1 MEDKNYISKKTK
13 RKNDKNMPHY
23 TKEDDLKYN
32 IKNQMLERQ
41 KQLKSHKE
49 KNKSISKKEKEKGK
63 DKNKNSKKDKD
74 SDKEEEE
81 EKEERDEINDEKD
94 EKEENE
100 QNSQEEEEGE
110 GDEDQEEDDNVMDQ
124 ENNKYKLYEKIKK
137 KLIIVLEGATLEL
150 GSLKKNPQLLNCD
163 EHYRII
169 KSMKKKL
176 DEFRPDIIH
185 QCLLDLFDS
194 PLNKVG
200 LLQVYIHTN
209 KNILIEINP
218 KTRIPRT
225 FKRFSGLFTQLL
237 LKNEIK
243 SDKNETLLKV
253 INSNIEDVVGKNIPK
268 ILLSPKGRLID
279 IDTYCKNLNS
289 NADKEKYKNMCFII
303 GTNPKG
309 DIDPMIKYNDDCIS
323 LSSFDLDS
331 NIVCAKIC
339 CSFEK
344 VWDIL

>member
-1 MEDKNYISKKTK
+1 MEDKIYISKKTK

-23 TKEDDLKYN
+23 TKEDDLKYD
-32 IKNQMLERQ
+32 IKKKIIKSQ
-41 KQLKSHKE
+41 KHLKSQKE
-49 KNKSISKKEKEKGK
+49 KTNSKN
-63 DKNKNSKKDKD
+63 KNKNSQKEKNQDKD
-74 SDKEEEE
+74 SDKKEDEKME
-81 EKEERDEINDEKD
+81 EKDEIKD

-100 QNSQEEEEGE
+100 ESSQEEG
-110 GDEDQEEDDNVMDQ
+110 GEDQEEDNKIMDV
-124 ENNKYKLYEKIKK
+124 ENNNNKLYEKIKK
-137 KLIIVLEGATLEL
+137 KLIVVLEGATLEL

-243 SDKNETLLKV
+243 TDTNEILLKV
-253 INSNIEDVVGKNIPK
+253 INSNIEDVVGKNVPK
-268 ILLSPKGRLID
+268 ILLSSKGRLID
-279 IDTYCKNLNS
+279 IDTYCDNLNS
-289 NADKEKYKNMCFII
+289 NSEKEKYKNMCFII

>member
-32 IKNQMLERQ
+32 IKNKMIEKQ
-41 KQLKSHKE
+41 KQLKSQKE
-49 KNKSISKKEKEKGK
+49 KNKSINKKEKEKIK
-63 DKNKNSKKDKD
+63 DKNNNSKKKID

-81 EKEERDEINDEKD
+81 EEKDEKSD

-100 QNSQEEEEGE
+100 QNSQEE
-110 GDEDQEEDDNVMDQ
+110 GDEDQEEDNKIMDE

-137 KLIIVLEGATLEL
+137 KVIIVLEGATLEL

-243 SDKNETLLKV
+243 TDTNETLLKV
-253 INSNIEDVVGKNIPK
+253 INSNIEDVVGKNVPK

>member
-32 IKNQMLERQ
+32 IKNKMIEKQ
-41 KQLKSHKE
+41 KQLKSQKE
-49 KNKSISKKEKEKGK
+49 KNKSINKKEKEKIK
-63 DKNKNSKKDKD
+63 DKNNNSKKKID

-81 EKEERDEINDEKD
+81 EKEEKDEKSD

-100 QNSQEEEEGE
+100 QNSQEE
-110 GDEDQEEDDNVMDQ
+110 GDEDQEEDNKIMDE

-137 KLIIVLEGATLEL
+137 KVIIVLEGATLEL

-243 SDKNETLLKV
+243 TDTNETLLKV
-253 INSNIEDVVGKNIPK
+253 INSNIEDVVGKNVPK

>member
-1 MEDKNYISKKTK
+1 MEDNNYISKKTK

-32 IKNQMLERQ
+32 IKNKMIENQ
-41 KQLKSHKE
+41 KQLKSQKE
-49 KNKSISKKEKEKGK
+49 KNKSIDKKEKN
-63 DKNKNSKKDKD
+63 KNKKKDKD
-74 SDKEEEE
+74 SDRKKEEEE
-81 EKEERDEINDEKD
+81 EEEIEAKNDINN
-94 EKEENE
+94 EKEEDE
-100 QNSQEEEEGE
+100 LNSQEE
-110 GDEDQEEDDNVMDQ
+110 GDQDGEEDNKIMDE
-124 ENNKYKLYEKIKK
+124 ENQYQLYEKIKK
-137 KLIIVLEGATLEL
+137 KLIVVLEGATLEL

-176 DEFRPDIIH
+176 DEFRPDIVH

-194 PLNKVG
+194 PLNKAG

-237 LKNEIK
+237 LKNEII
-243 SDKNETLLKV
+243 SDTNESLLKV
-253 INSNIEDVVGKNIPK
+253 INSNIEDVIGKNVPK
-268 ILLSPKGRLID
+268 ILLSSKGRLID

-289 NADKEKYKNMCFII
+289 NSEKGKYKNMCFII

-339 CSFEK
+339 DSFEK
-344 VWDIL
+344 IWDIL

>member
-1 MEDKNYISKKTK
+1 
-13 RKNDKNMPHY
+13 
-23 TKEDDLKYN
+23 
-32 IKNQMLERQ
+32 
-41 KQLKSHKE
+41 
-49 KNKSISKKEKEKGK
+49 
-63 DKNKNSKKDKD
+63 
-74 SDKEEEE
+74 
-81 EKEERDEINDEKD
+81 
-94 EKEENE
+94 
-100 QNSQEEEEGE
+100 
-110 GDEDQEEDDNVMDQ
+110 MDQ

-289 NADKEKYKNMCFII
+289 NADK
-303 GTNPKG
+303 
-309 DIDPMIKYNDDCIS
+309 
-323 LSSFDLDS
+323 
-331 NIVCAKIC
+331 
-339 CSFEK
+339 
-344 VWDIL
+344 

>member
-1 MEDKNYISKKTK
+1 MEENNFLSKKTK

-32 IKNQMLERQ
+32 IKNKMIENQ
-41 KQLKSHKE
+41 KQLKSQKE
-49 KNKSISKKEKEKGK
+49 KNKSIDKKEKN
-63 DKNKNSKKDKD
+63 KNKKKDKD
-74 SDKEEEE
+74 SDRKKEEEE
-81 EKEERDEINDEKD
+81 EEEIEAKNDINN
-94 EKEENE
+94 EKEEDE
-100 QNSQEEEEGE
+100 LNSQEE
-110 GDEDQEEDDNVMDQ
+110 GDQDGEEDNKIMDE
-124 ENNKYKLYEKIKK
+124 ENQYQLYEKIKK
-137 KLIIVLEGATLEL
+137 KLIVVLEGATLEL

-176 DEFRPDIIH
+176 DEFRPDIVH

-194 PLNKVG
+194 PLNKAG

-237 LKNEIK
+237 LKNEII
-243 SDKNETLLKV
+243 SDTNESLLKV
-253 INSNIEDVVGKNIPK
+253 INSNIEDVIGKNVPK
-268 ILLSPKGRLID
+268 ILLSSKGRLID

-289 NADKEKYKNMCFII
+289 NSEKGKYKNMCFII

-339 CSFEK
+339 DSFEK
-344 VWDIL
+344 IWDIL

>member
-32 IKNQMLERQ
+32 IKNKMIEKQ
-41 KQLKSHKE
+41 KQLKSQKE
-49 KNKSISKKEKEKGK
+49 KNKSINKKEKEKIK
-63 DKNKNSKKDKD
+63 DKNNISKKKID

-81 EKEERDEINDEKD
+81 EKEEKDEKSD

-100 QNSQEEEEGE
+100 QNSQEE
-110 GDEDQEEDDNVMDQ
+110 GDEDQEEDNKIMDE

-137 KLIIVLEGATLEL
+137 KVIIVLEGATLEL

-243 SDKNETLLKV
+243 TDTNETLLKV
-253 INSNIEDVVGKNIPK
+253 INSNIEDVVGKNVPK

>member
-32 IKNQMLERQ
+32 IKNKMIEKQ
-41 KQLKSHKE
+41 KQLKSQKE
-49 KNKSISKKEKEKGK
+49 KNKSINKKEKEKIK
-63 DKNKNSKKDKD
+63 DKNNNSKKKID

-81 EKEERDEINDEKD
+81 EEKDEKSD

-100 QNSQEEEEGE
+100 QNSQEV
-110 GDEDQEEDDNVMDQ
+110 GDEDQEEDNKIMDE

-137 KLIIVLEGATLEL
+137 KVIIVLEGATLEL

-243 SDKNETLLKV
+243 TDTNETLLKV
-253 INSNIEDVVGKNIPK
+253 INSNIEDVVGKNVPK